1 MREAAR
7 LARDR
12 TERGEADAER
22 AEVERR
28 RAMSDAEIIAE
39 NRRLGIGKKEA
50 KGDMRFM
57 QKYFHRGAFYQVRA
71 RAFVTRMFV
80 AGA

>member
-1 MREAAR
+1 VREAAR

-12 TERGEADAER
+12 TERGEADAEK

-28 RAMSDAEIIAE
+28 RALSDAEIIAE

-71 RAFVTRMFV
+71 CASIL
-80 AGA
+80 

>member
-1 MREAAR
+1 
-7 LARDR
+7 
-12 TERGEADAER
+12 
-22 AEVERR
+22 
-28 RAMSDAEIIAE
+28 MSDAEIIAE

-71 RAFVTRMFV
+71 RAFVTRIFV
-80 AGA
+80 VVALFCFSICIFWRSNQPFLLPC